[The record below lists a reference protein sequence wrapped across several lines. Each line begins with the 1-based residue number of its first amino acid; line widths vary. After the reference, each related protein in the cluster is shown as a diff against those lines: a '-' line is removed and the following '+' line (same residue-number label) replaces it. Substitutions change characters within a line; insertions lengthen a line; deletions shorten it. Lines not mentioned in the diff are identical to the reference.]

1 LLDKILK
8 KSLPG
13 EFSMSDY
20 TKKFNSFVDIVKQ
33 LCSENG
39 CPWDRK
45 QTPATLQ
52 RYIREEANELLEAIA
67 ANDAQHIKEE
77 SGDLLYLIILL
88 AQIHNDEGLFDIGD
102 VLDAISTKMIRRHPH
117 VFGDEKIDTV
127 TELRQRWLEIKCSE
141 KSNQVS
147 KKKN

>member
-1 LLDKILK
+1 
-8 KSLPG
+8 
-13 EFSMSDY
+13 MSDY

-33 LCSENG
+33 LRSENG
-39 CPWDRK
+39 CPWDRE
-45 QTPATLQ
+45 QSPATLQ

-67 ANDAQHIKEE
+67 ANNAQHIKEE

-127 TELRQRWLEIKCSE
+127 AELRKRWLEIKNFE
-141 KSNQVS
+141 KSNQVRP
-147 KKKN
+147 KKN